1 MVTPN
6 LDQVDSPGALAMIL
20 FLCISIAVGIALSFL
35 GYFLAKRLLKN
46 WNVTEGSNANVPPIP
61 MAAEF
66 DPEVS
71 PDQRVAELRWLEALM
86 ESPSRGEDVEGPQR

>member
-6 LDQVDSPGALAMIL
+6 LDQVYSPGALAMIL
-20 FLCISIAVGIALSFL
+20 FLCISIVVGIGLVFL
-35 GYFLAKRLLKN
+35 GYLFAKKFLKN
-46 WNVTEGSNANVPPIP
+46 WRIDENPNPNVPPIP